1 MGCQWDKGCLEVA
14 ANNKFNLCPKHYV
27 KRRPIGGMHERDE
40 MIWTVMKLWPDRIDD
55 MQSHNGH
62 ELVWSHTSQP
72 NGETFSLNIDCLDCQ
87 ERLLQIEQEA

>member
-40 MIWTVMKLWPDRIDD
+40 
-55 MQSHNGH
+55 SHNGH